1 LNNQEFDLDTVK
13 HFFEHDYHD
22 RGMMKWQ
29 GFYLSDHTAALHQQN
44 QQLNEIYVP
53 RPQQSLTVITEVLAD
68 AYQRQQPVTIQL
80 KPVDQNNRHL
90 PDITTLIHGYNAND
104 IVIDADRFIPLQEI
118 RNVSFKNTESY
129 KVLALRIF
137 LNTLFAGSV
146 FSHCFILDNFT
157 SM

>member
-1 LNNQEFDLDTVK
+1 MNNQEFDLATAK
-13 HFFEHDYHD
+13 RFFEHDYHD

-29 GFYLSDHTAALHQQN
+29 GFYLSDHTAALNQQN

-53 RPQQSLTVITEVLAD
+53 QPQQSLVVITEVLAD

-80 KPVDQNNRHL
+80 KTVDQNNRRW

-118 RNVSFKNTESY
+118 RNVSFKNTE
-129 KVLALRIF
+129 KL
-137 LNTLFAGSV
+137 
-146 FSHCFILDNFT
+146 
-157 SM
+157 